1 MKKVHEYRKILEV
14 TKAATLAE
22 LKTAYRNAMKT
33 YHPDRVQEEDKKA
46 ELEEISKDLIKA
58 YHFLVSIAPET
69 IELEKPDYIRT
80 TTTSNIADFN
90 FVDQILKV
98 DFFDGSS
105 YEYYNVPR
113 NMYVK
118 LVNAPSPGRLAR
130 RHIFNDFPYRNIK
143 RTDLVEA

>member
-14 TKAATLAE
+14 TKVATLQE

-33 YHPDRVQEEDKKA
+33 YHPDRVQEEDKKV

-69 IELEKPDYIRT
+69 IELEKPEYLRT

-143 RTDLVEA
+143 RQDLVEA